1 MGANAI
7 FNLLRR
13 SDILLLAEGLDVF
26 KVPVPASLAGE
37 KLAESEVREETG
49 CSVLAIHTGNDAEV
63 NPPPNT
69 TLPPDAEIIVIGSA
83 ESEKRFLDR
92 YVNR

>member
-37 KLAESEVREETG
+37 TLAESAVRKETG
-49 CSVLAIHTGNDAEV
+49 CSVLAIQTGNDVEV

-69 TLPPDAEIIVIGSA
+69 TLPLDAEIIVIGSA
-83 ESEKRFLDR
+83 ESEERFLNR